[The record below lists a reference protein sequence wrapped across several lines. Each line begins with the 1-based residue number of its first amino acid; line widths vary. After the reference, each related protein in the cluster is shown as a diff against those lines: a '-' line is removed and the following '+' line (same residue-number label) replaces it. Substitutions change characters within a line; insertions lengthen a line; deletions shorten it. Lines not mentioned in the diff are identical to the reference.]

1 MLQHFGAAPDSGFM
15 QMRWSNGDIMLNV
28 TVTTMTTTTI
38 MMMMII
44 IMMIMTSFRV
54 TAAYHKNLNIRVA
67 NDSLSFVKMIVLHKI
82 ITLNAPHFL
91 RHA

>member
-15 QMRWSNGDIMLNV
+15 QMRWSNGDIMLNI
-28 TVTTMTTTTI
+28 TVTKMTTTMI
-38 MMMMII
+38 MMM

-82 ITLNAPHFL
+82 ITLNAHHFL
-91 RHA
+91 RHAY